1 MKTRNKVILIT
12 GGGKGIGRECAKLL
26 AQYDNSI
33 IITGR
38 SEDALKN
45 TVQDIN
51 TQGYHASYYVGDVTD
66 PQDCNRIV
74 SSVIDVFGRLDILIN
89 NAGMSMR
96 GLFKDTTLDLFK
108 TIMDINFIGAV
119 NMSKYALDY
128 IEQSSGQILFI
139 SSLSGLKGLPGI
151 APYSCAKM
159 ALTGFADSLRC
170 EVYEYNVHVGI
181 IYVGFT
187 ENDAGK
193 KVYTSDGQLVDI
205 SRKANHDTQISVANS
220 ILKCIEKRKDTMVL
234 TNLGKITKFAYQY
247 FPMIS
252 SKLLKKYAA
261 NKYND
266 V

>member
-1 MKTRNKVILIT
+1 MKTKGKVILIT

-38 SEDALKN
+38 SENALKE
-45 TVQDIN
+45 TEQYIKR
-51 TQGYHASYYVGDVTD
+51 QGYQASYSVGDVTN
-66 PQDCNRIV
+66 PQDCERVV
-74 SSVIDVFGRLDILIN
+74 SSVIDEFGRLDILIN

-119 NMSKYALDY
+119 NMSKYALEH
-128 IEQSSGQILFI
+128 IQQSSGQILFI

-170 EVYEYNVHVGI
+170 EVYDNNVHVGI

-187 ENDAGK
+187 ENDVGK
-193 KVYTSDGQLVDI
+193 KVYTSDGQLVNI
-205 SRKANHDTQISVANS
+205 SRRANHDTQIGVANS
-220 ILKCIEKRKDTMVL
+220 IFKCIEKRKDSMVL
-234 TNLGKITKFAYQY
+234 TNLGRITKFVYQY

-252 SKLLKKYAA
+252 NKLLKKYAV

>member
-1 MKTRNKVILIT
+1 MKTTDKVILIT

-26 AQYDNSI
+26 AKYDNFI

-38 SEDALKN
+38 SENALKK
-45 TVQDIN
+45 TVHDIN
-51 TQGYHASYYVGDVTD
+51 AQGYHATYYVGDVTNL
-66 PQDCNRIV
+66 QDCNHVV
-74 SSVIDVFGRLDILIN
+74 SSVIDEFGRLDILIN

-119 NMSKYALDY
+119 NMCKYAIEY
-128 IEQSSGQILFI
+128 IEQSQGQILFI

-170 EVYEYNVHVGI
+170 EVYEKNVHVGI

-187 ENDAGK
+187 ENDVGK
-193 KVYTSDGQLVDI
+193 KVYTSDGKLVDI
-205 SRKANHDTQISVANS
+205 LRKANHDTQISVANS
-220 ILKCIEKRKDTMVL
+220 VLKCIEKRKDTMVL
-234 TNLGKITKFAYQY
+234 TNLGKITKIAYQY
-247 FPMIS
+247 FPLIS
-252 SKLLKKYAA
+252 GKLLKRYAA
-261 NKYND
+261 KKYND
-266 V
+266 I